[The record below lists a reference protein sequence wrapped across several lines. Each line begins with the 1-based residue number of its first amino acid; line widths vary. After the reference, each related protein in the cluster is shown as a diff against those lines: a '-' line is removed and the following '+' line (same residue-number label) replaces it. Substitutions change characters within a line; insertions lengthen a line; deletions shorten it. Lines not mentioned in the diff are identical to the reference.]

1 MKKSKLNTLITE
13 LYKEGA
19 QQELRMEIRRLVKE
33 HIKKQKLLKEEV
45 SINGKP
51 VNVDSLTVDYNMGPG
66 NRTAWDEKYFFSG
79 KYEDGEEIDDN
90 DLDNLGSDNDELLRS
105 INKKPMGEEA
115 TIRKG
120 GKEYYVTYD
129 PDTGEEQLEPTTA
142 HIVKQEAT
150 ATKDIYIDDIAGG
163 VTISDPEEID
173 AYNRGETAY
182 GTDRDGKD
190 HEVQKQ

>member
-19 QQELRMEIRRLVKE
+19 QQELRMEIRRLIKE
-33 HIKKQKLLKEEV
+33 QILLKEM
-45 SINGKP
+45 
-51 VNVDSLTVDYNMGPG
+51 NVEAFIDQA
-66 NRTAWDEKYFFSG
+66 RA
-79 KYEDGEEIDDN
+79 DGIDD
-90 DLDNLGSDNDELLRS
+90 ES
-105 INKKPMGEEA
+105 IAAKLEDMGIPDQQISAQIGFNEA

-150 ATKDIYIDDIAGG
+150 ATKDIYLPDIAGG
-163 VTISDPEEID
+163 VTISDKEEID
-173 AYNRGETAY
+173 AYNSGEIAF